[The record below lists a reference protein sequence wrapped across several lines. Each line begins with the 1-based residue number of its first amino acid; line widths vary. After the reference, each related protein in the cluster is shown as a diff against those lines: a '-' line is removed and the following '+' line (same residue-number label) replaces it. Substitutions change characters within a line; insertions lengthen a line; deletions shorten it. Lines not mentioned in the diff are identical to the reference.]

1 MSESP
6 WMVQGPRPFR
16 VAYQGIAGAF
26 SEEAVHRF
34 WHARAVAHP
43 TSTFAAALDAVV
55 SGDAECAVIPTWNST
70 IGPIASACAALLEH
84 ATSIVRVREVDLP
97 VRHCLLARAGTTL
110 DDVRYVGSHPAALA
124 QCSRLFRGTRPLVA
138 CEAFDT
144 AGAALELSRY
154 AHAPDSDRE
163 PWYARLPVADAAPL
177 AVIASARAGERY
189 GLVVL
194 QRDVQDD
201 PTNLT
206 RFTVVRAVAAVAAQD
221 ESPTSTIEIGSRNES

>member
-1 MSESP
+1 M
-6 WMVQGPRPFR
+6 R

-26 SEEAVHRF
+26 SEEAVHRC
-34 WHARAVAHP
+34 WHGRAVAYP

-55 SGDAECAVIPTWNST
+55 KGDVECGIIPTWNST
-70 IGPIASACAALLEH
+70 IGSITSACAALHDH
-84 ATSIVRVREVDLP
+84 AATLVQECEVDLP
-97 VRHCLLARAGTTL
+97 VRHCLLARAGTML

-124 QCSRLFRGTRPLVA
+124 QCSRLFDGTRPFVA

-154 AHAPDSDRE
+154 GVTTDGDLE
-163 PWYARLPVADAAPL
+163 PWYARLPDSDAAHL

-189 GLVVL
+189 GLIVL
-194 QRDVQDD
+194 QGDVQDD

-206 RFTVVRAVAAVAAQD
+206 RFTVVRAVTTVAAAVHDAKRTTPYL
-221 ESPTSTIEIGSRNES
+221 SS